1 MVAALRP
8 RSASVNTDMNTDP
21 QAIRDRVD
29 AVLADLP
36 RLDQDGP
43 DAGEG
48 EQTADI
54 DAVGRRLEEAH
65 QILVDALESVE
76 KG

>member
-1 MVAALRP
+1 MK
-8 RSASVNTDMNTDP
+8 TDP
-21 QAIRDRVD
+21 QHIRAQVA

-36 RLDQDGP
+36 SVESAADPEAADDL
-43 DAGEG
+43 EV
-48 EQTADI
+48 ADI
-54 DAVGRRLEEAH
+54 DLVGRRLAEAH

>member
-1 MVAALRP
+1 
-8 RSASVNTDMNTDP
+8 MNTDP
-21 QAIRDRVD
+21 QQIRAQVE
-29 AVLADLP
+29 AVLVDLP
-36 RLDQDGP
+36 SLDLEFSDSTSA
-43 DAGEG
+43 DV
-48 EQTADI
+48 TDI

>member
-1 MVAALRP
+1 
-8 RSASVNTDMNTDP
+8 MNTDP
-21 QAIRDRVD
+21 QAIRAQVD

-36 RLDQDGP
+36 RIGP
-43 DAGEG
+43 GAGEDA
-48 EQTADI
+48 ADLGVVEGSGAI
-54 DAVGRRLEEAH
+54 DAAGRRLEQAH

>member
-1 MVAALRP
+1 
-8 RSASVNTDMNTDP
+8 MNTDP
-21 QAIRDRVD
+21 QQIRAQVD

-36 RLDQDGP
+36 PVDSGDSGDSMDRD
-43 DAGEG
+43 DAAE
-48 EQTADI
+48 AAMI
-54 DAVGRRLEEAH
+54 DAHARRLEEAH

>member
-1 MVAALRP
+1 MNA
-8 RSASVNTDMNTDP
+8 DMNTDP
-21 QAIRDRVD
+21 HSIRAQVD
-29 AVLADLP
+29 AALADVP
-36 RLDQDGP
+36 RI
-43 DAGEG
+43 DADDAEI
-48 EQTADI
+48 ADI

>member
-1 MVAALRP
+1 M
-8 RSASVNTDMNTDP
+8 TTDP
-21 QAIRDRVD
+21 QQIRAQVA
-29 AVLADLP
+29 AVLADMP
-36 RLDQDGP
+36 YLDLEFRDNASA
-43 DAGEG
+43 DIS
-48 EQTADI
+48 DI

>member
-1 MVAALRP
+1 
-8 RSASVNTDMNTDP
+8 MNTDP
-21 QAIRDRVD
+21 QQIRAQVE
-29 AVLADLP
+29 AVLVDLP
-36 RLDQDGP
+36 SLALEFSDSK
-43 DAGEG
+43 
-48 EQTADI
+48 TADVTEI

>member
-1 MVAALRP
+1 
-8 RSASVNTDMNTDP
+8 MNTDP
-21 QAIRDRVD
+21 QQIQAQVE

-36 RLDQDGP
+36 HLDPEAP
-43 DAGEG
+43 DTSDQGD
-48 EQTADI
+48 ADI

>member
-1 MVAALRP
+1 MAAALRP
-8 RSASVNTDMNTDP
+8 RSASVNADMNTDP
-21 QAIRDRVD
+21 HAIREQVD

-36 RLDQDGP
+36 RLDQEGP
-43 DAGEG
+43 DTGENG
-48 EQTADI
+48 QAADI

-65 QILVDALESVE
+65 QILVNALESVE

>member
-1 MVAALRP
+1 
-8 RSASVNTDMNTDP
+8 MNTDP
-21 QAIRDRVD
+21 QQIRARVD

-36 RLDQDGP
+36 HVDTEASENADV
-43 DAGEG
+43 
-48 EQTADI
+48 TDI

>member
-1 MVAALRP
+1 
-8 RSASVNTDMNTDP
+8 MNTDP
-21 QAIRDRVD
+21 HAIRTQVD

-36 RLDQDGP
+36 RIEPEAGEESV
-43 DAGEG
+43 DAGDAG
-48 EQTADI
+48 AGADVGTI

-76 KG
+76 KS

>member
-1 MVAALRP
+1 
-8 RSASVNTDMNTDP
+8 MNTDP
-21 QAIRDRVD
+21 QQIRAQVD

-36 RLDQDGP
+36 LLDLDFQ
-43 DAGEG
+43 AATSIEV
-48 EQTADI
+48 ADI

-76 KG
+76 KS

>member
-1 MVAALRP
+1 MIA
-8 RSASVNTDMNTDP
+8 VNDP
-21 QAIRDRVD
+21 HQIRARVD

-36 RLDQDGP
+36 DFGP
-43 DAGEG
+43 GDPGDPEASA
-48 EQTADI
+48 QPAVDI
-54 DAVGRRLEEAH
+54 DVVATRLEEAH

>member
-1 MVAALRP
+1 
-8 RSASVNTDMNTDP
+8 MNTDP
-21 QAIRDRVD
+21 QQIRAQVD

-36 RLDQDGP
+36 LLDLDFQ
-43 DAGEG
+43 ANTET
-48 EQTADI
+48 EVADI

>member
-1 MVAALRP
+1 
-8 RSASVNTDMNTDP
+8 MNTDP
-21 QAIRDRVD
+21 QQIRAQVE
-29 AVLADLP
+29 AVLVDLP
-36 RLDQDGP
+36 SLDLEFSDS
-43 DAGEG
+43 A
-48 EQTADI
+48 TADVTDI